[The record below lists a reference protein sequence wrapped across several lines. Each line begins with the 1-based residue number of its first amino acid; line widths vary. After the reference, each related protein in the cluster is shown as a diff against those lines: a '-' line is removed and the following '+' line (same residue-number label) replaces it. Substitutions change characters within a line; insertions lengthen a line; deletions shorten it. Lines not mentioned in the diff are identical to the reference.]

1 LLNKKRL
8 IMKLPDAIRKR
19 WFLFSLAAV
28 CAATLIDTSGTIAG
42 LGKWFKSKG
51 GGDIVIILIFLASG
65 LVLKADQIK
74 RGIQD
79 FKGTALA
86 LVIMF
91 VVSPLVAYGSTLF
104 PLGRGVRIG
113 LFLVSVMPT
122 TLSSGVVMTL
132 AAGGNM
138 AHALWITLLANGL
151 SVFTVPLSLGLLL
164 GIGGE
169 GGPVPI
175 EKGKMMV
182 QIALLVLVPLF
193 IGLMTKPKSS
203 VLTSSIQRGV
213 PIFNQCLILSM
224 VWMGLSEARDTVLSS
239 GAQILI
245 VVVLAF
251 CFHATLLAAGFLAIR
266 LFHIPRGR
274 MESILFMGGEKT
286 LPLAVLLQV
295 KLFPQYGMALV
306 FCVFHHFIHLMM
318 DGYLVGRLGET
329 RVRS

>member
-1 LLNKKRL
+1 MRL

-19 WFLFSLAAV
+19 WFLFALAAV
-28 CAATLIDTSGTIAG
+28 CAMTLIDTSGTIAG
-42 LGKWFKSKG
+42 LGKWFKSQH
-51 GGDIVIILIFLASG
+51 GGDAVIFLVFLASG

-74 RGIQD
+74 RGIKDLQ
-79 FKGTALA
+79 GTALA
-86 LVIMF
+86 LIIMF
-91 VVSPLVAYGSTLF
+91 IVSPLVAYGSTLL
-104 PLGRGVRIG
+104 PLNQGVRIG
-113 LFLVSVMPT
+113 LFLVAVMPT

-151 SVFTVPLSLGLLL
+151 SAFTVPLSLGLLL

-169 GGPVPI
+169 GGPIPV

-193 IGLMTKPKSS
+193 IGLVAKPKSP
-203 VLTSSIQRGV
+203 VLTSSLQKGV
-213 PIFNQCLILSM
+213 PVFNQFLILTI
-224 VWMGLSEARDTVLSS
+224 VWMALSEARDTVLS
-239 GAQILI
+239 GGEQIFIIL
-245 VVVLAF
+245 VLAF
-251 CFHATLLAAGFLAIR
+251 CFHAILLAAGFLSTR

-274 MESILFMGGEKT
+274 MESILFMGSEKT

-295 KLFPQYGMALV
+295 KLFPQYGLALV

-318 DGYLVGRLGET
+318 DGYLVGRLGAT
-329 RVRS
+329 RRRS